1 MIFERNTNIET
12 RPIPIYEK
20 IGDFYR
26 QILSSNSPFLSKN
39 VLSEPQSSFCINIFP
54 LVFRYFP

>member
-1 MIFERNTNIET
+1 MIFEWNANIET
-12 RPIPIYEK
+12 RPIPIPKK

-26 QILSSNSPFLSKN
+26 QILSSNSPFPLKN

-54 LVFRYFP
+54 LAFRYFP